1 MHVLACMVRT
11 TIEISD
17 QQHRALSALAQHRG
31 LRGFSQL
38 VQEALDGY
46 LADLGQD
53 EVGALLALEG
63 ILDEESEQELRGRI
77 AAARQ
82 TWRVS

>member
-1 MHVLACMVRT
+1 MRT
-11 TIEISD
+11 TVEISD
-17 QQHRALSALAQHRG
+17 LQHQALSTLAQRRG

-38 VQEALDGY
+38 VQEAVDSY

-63 ILDEESEQELRGRI
+63 ILDDREEQQLRSRI
-77 AAARQ
+77 EATRA
-82 TWRVS
+82 TWRAS